1 MNRKNIG
8 PAFDRWLREAGLCGE
23 ARAAAVHRVIARKLN
38 EGCPEAGRSS
48 SRGIAGFRTGNGP
61 GTRSGRSFGRS

>member
-8 PAFDRWLREAGLCGE
+8 STFDSWLREEGLYGE
-23 ARAAAVHRVIARKLN
+23 VRAAAVHRVIARKLN

-48 SRGIAGFRTGNGP
+48 SGGVRGFRTGSGP